1 MTDLRQF
8 QKDFIR
14 GATAPGVNRA
24 ALCLPRGNGKSW
36 LAAHLVTRIM
46 NPDDDLFRP
55 DTESIL
61 CAGSIKQARI
71 VFRFARR
78 ELEQQGE
85 FSFID
90 SVNRITI
97 AHPSTNTWLRVIG
110 SNGKTAMGLVD
121 CPWVIADEPGAW
133 ELTGGQLLND
143 AIETAMGK
151 PNSPMRAVY
160 LGTLAPAATGQG
172 HWWHDLVHGGTTEDT
187 AVTFYQ
193 GEAETWDKWPTIRRA
208 NPLTAVSPEFRRQLL
223 KERDAARGDS
233 RLKARFLSY
242 RLNLPAADESTMLL
256 DVDDWQRSLAR
267 EPGARDGRP
276 IFAVD
281 LGGGRAW
288 SACVA
293 IWQSGL
299 IDAVAMAPGIPDL
312 RDQEKRDGVP
322 AGLYEKL
329 SERGALALA
338 HGLRVQ
344 PPGDLMD
351 FASSR
356 WGSPEFI
363 LCDRFR
369 LNDLLDWN
377 EQHRIPIIPRVTRWS
392 EASEDIRALR
402 KLAKDG
408 PAVGGGRGGN
418 ADRGVAGRGT
428 GQER

>member
-1 MTDLRQF
+1 MTILRAFQNQF
-8 QKDFIR
+8 VKA
-14 GATAPGVNRA
+14 ATAPGINRA
-24 ALCLPRGNGKSW
+24 VLSLPRGNGKSW
-36 LAAHLVTRIM
+36 LAGYLVSRILT
-46 NPDDDLFRP
+46 PGDLMVAG
-55 DTESIL
+55 TESVL
-61 CAGSIKQARI
+61 CAASLEQARI
-71 VFRFARR
+71 VFRFARQM
-78 ELEQQGE
+78 LEPTGE
-85 FSFID
+85 YRFLD
-90 SVNRITI
+90 SHTRIGIT
-97 AHPSTNTWLRVIG
+97 HVSTNTRLRVIG

-121 CPWVIADEPGAW
+121 CPWAICDEPGAW
-133 ELTGGQLLND
+133 EINGGQTLND
-143 AIETAMGK
+143 AIETALGK
-151 PNSPMRAVY
+151 PGSPMRVLY
-160 LGTLAPAATGQG
+160 IGTLAPSATGQG
-172 HWWHDLVHGGTTEDT
+172 HWWYDLVNGGGDSET

-267 EPGARDGRP
+267 PSRERGRVDP

-299 IDAVAMAPGIPDL
+299 VDAVAMAPGIPDL

-322 AGLYEKL
+322 SGLYQKL
-329 SERGALALA
+329 ADQGTLALA

-351 FASSR
+351 FAISR
-356 WGSPEFI
+356 FGEPEFI

-377 EQHRIPIIPRVTRWS
+377 ERHRIPIIPRVTRWS
-392 EASEDIRALR
+392 EAARIS
-402 KLAKDG
+402 
-408 PAVGGGRGGN
+408 GRCGSWQ
-418 ADRGVAGRGT
+418 RTGRCRWP
-428 GQER
+428 QRRQR